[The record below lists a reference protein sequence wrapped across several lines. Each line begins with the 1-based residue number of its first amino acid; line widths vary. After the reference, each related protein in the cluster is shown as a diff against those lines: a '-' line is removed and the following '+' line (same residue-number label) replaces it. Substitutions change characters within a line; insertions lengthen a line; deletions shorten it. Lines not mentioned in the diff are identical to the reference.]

1 MAWVGQQVGWG
12 RAHRVSRSPLWYT
25 ASPSCRL
32 CGRGPSRGT
41 MASAST
47 SAWEKLPPSIT
58 LMPDIPFSSPMS
70 LVPCELL
77 SQHWSS
83 EPVSQLA
90 SKFMLEPFKRNA
102 WDSSTIY
109 KPQSLLVFIPRNY
122 ADFSSWHW
130 KPGLRGPGV
139 ELRPLIPQ
147 RGSPQPRY
155 TS

>member
-1 MAWVGQQVGWG
+1 MLSGLMETQIWHPPGPPGQGL
-12 RAHRVSRSPLWYT
+12 SK
-25 ASPSCRL
+25 
-32 CGRGPSRGT
+32 GT
-41 MASAST
+41 MASTGT
-47 SAWEKLPPSIT
+47 SVWEKAAPPA
-58 LMPDIPFSSPMS
+58 LAPKPDNSFPLPMS

-102 WDSSTIY
+102 WDSSTIF

-122 ADFSSWHW
+122 ANFSSWHW